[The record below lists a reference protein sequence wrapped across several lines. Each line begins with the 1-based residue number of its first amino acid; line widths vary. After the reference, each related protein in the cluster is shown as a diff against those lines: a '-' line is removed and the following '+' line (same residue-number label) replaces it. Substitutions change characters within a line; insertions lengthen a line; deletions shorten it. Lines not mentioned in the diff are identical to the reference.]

1 VRHKAE
7 GGSRRSPEGPE
18 KLENAALPD
27 VFAFSEKPRLTL
39 ETGRSSWRVLDVQKP
54 EKEIV
59 IGARL
64 AMNFAIHDNGG
75 ARELEEINRDKPM
88 L

>member
-1 VRHKAE
+1 MAE

-18 KLENAALPD
+18 KLEDAALPD
-27 VFAFSEKPRLTL
+27 VFAFSEKPQKEDLR
-39 ETGRSSWRVLDVQKP
+39 GVFMIHKP
-54 EKEIV
+54 EKEIM

-64 AMNFAIHDNGG
+64 AMNFAIHGNDG